1 MRTAILITAASLLT
15 ASVAYAEPTQ
25 EECMNAASPAVY
37 KALGCHERG
46 KKKAAPPAEAKPTTP
61 AEAKPTAKKEPK
73 KTDREIIE
81 GLVRDVDRLDRELAS
96 ARRQLKTLRSNV
108 SYAGG
113 QTCRGKNAGAFAA
126 TAFLLPAL
134 GGALAGAISDSP
146 GYVFAGLGA
155 GILPGGLVG
164 AGVEKCSTWLNVT
177 GATMSL
183 VSTIALIAI
192 SSNQ

>member
-1 MRTAILITAASLLT
+1 MS
-15 ASVAYAEPTQ
+15 
-25 EECMNAASPAVY
+25 AASPAVY
-37 KALGCHERG
+37 KALGCHDRG
-46 KKKAAPPAEAKPTTP
+46 KKKATQPAEVKPAPPVEAKP
-61 AEAKPTAKKEPK
+61 EAKKGPK
-73 KTDREIIE
+73 KTDREIID

-96 ARRQLKTLRSNV
+96 ARRQIKTLRSNV
-108 SYAGG
+108 SYASE
-113 QTCRGKNAGAFAA
+113 QTCRGKNAGIFAA

-164 AGVEKCSTWLNVT
+164 AGVEKCSAWLNVT

-183 VSTIALIAI
+183 ASTIALIAI